1 MLQNHL
7 HACERLKSF
16 CLRIEKYFPEPVRP
30 KYTTNSGPSKPPL
43 LKKNQVSFLRLRFLH
58 YPLAVLF
65 FAAFKALSALRCNR
79 TLLFILLNFTL

>member
-30 KYTTNSGPSKPPL
+30 TYTTNSGPSKPPL
-43 LKKNQVSFLRLRFLH
+43 LKKNQVSF
-58 YPLAVLF
+58 
-65 FAAFKALSALRCNR
+65 FKIKVSLLSFSGVIFRCV
-79 TLLFILLNFTL
+79 